1 MANETFKTK
10 VAATLKGG
18 DDVVIGAIL
27 DTAEKLWKKEVDNAK
42 KLRKSLKEKFD
53 DRIEILTQDKAE
65 AEADFES
72 TFLNISLTAKV
83 REQRESFIHGE
94 YQTRIENAHK
104 KVQSYEKQ
112 IEDEKANFEKEG
124 KRLDDIIANY
134 TLFLKNIGIDVE

>member
-1 MANETFKTK
+1 MANETFKAK
-10 VAATLKGG
+10 VVATLKGG

-27 DTAEKLWKKEVDNAK
+27 DTAKKLWKKEVDNAK

-83 REQRESFIHGE
+83 REQRESFIRGE
-94 YQTRIENAHK
+94 YQTRIENAYK

>member
-1 MANETFKTK
+1 MANSDFKAK
-10 VAATLKGG
+10 VLKTLKGG
-18 DDVVIGAIL
+18 DEVVVDQVL
-27 DTAEKLWKKEVDNAK
+27 DTAEKLWKKEVTNAK
-42 KLRKSLKEKFD
+42 KLLATLKEKND
-53 DRIEILTQDKAE
+53 EILETLRQDKEE
-65 AEADFES
+65 AESDFDAS
-72 TFLNISLTAKV
+72 FLNLTLDAKV
-83 REQRESFIHGE
+83 REQRESFIRGE

>member
-1 MANETFKTK
+1 MANETFKAK
-10 VAATLKGG
+10 VVATLKGG

-27 DTAEKLWKKEVDNAK
+27 DTTEKLWKKEVDNAK

-83 REQRESFIHGE
+83 REQRESFIRGE
-94 YQTRIENAHK
+94 YQTRIENAYK